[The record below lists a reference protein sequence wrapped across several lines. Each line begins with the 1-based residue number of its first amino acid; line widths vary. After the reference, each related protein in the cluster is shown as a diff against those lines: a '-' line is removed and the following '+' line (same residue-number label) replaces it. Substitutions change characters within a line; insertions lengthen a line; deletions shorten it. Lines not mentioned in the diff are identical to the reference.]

1 MHSYRHPNESNLIN
15 QKSRELLLL
24 LCSDSQ
30 SGSEIEQLSQ
40 SDPQQHFGSVD
51 DSFSSDGTAIS
62 NSSELDDAVSRIPH
76 SSCEVHLSLDIAD
89 LILDAKTEDL
99 ICRLRSMPKVE
110 KYALLK
116 EHYRPADTFSFPKT
130 FVGGCNRS
138 FKQEWLNT
146 SGYATVQ
153 N

>member
-1 MHSYRHPNESNLIN
+1 M
-15 QKSRELLLL
+15 
-24 LCSDSQ
+24 
-30 SGSEIEQLSQ
+30 
-40 SDPQQHFGSVD
+40 D

-99 ICRLRSMPKVE
+99 ICRLRSMPKAE

-116 EHYRPADTFSFPKT
+116 EHSRPADTFSFPKT

-138 FKQEWLNT
+138 FKQEWLN
-146 SGYATVQ
+146 Q
-153 N
+153 HKWLC